1 MDTTQPATSDNEAYP
16 RELEG
21 MDINLF
27 REGQPGGQQYSYQP
41 SSQSSVPQTSNLTNQ
56 SSSETDDDLLDAEV
70 WDEILATAKELFPRQ
85 AEAEQDPLISSYLE
99 VLEDY
104 TMEIHRIRELQLR
117 DQEGMDINLFREGQ
131 PGGQQYSY
139 QPSSQS
145 SVPQTSNLTN
155 QSSSETDDDL
165 LDAEVWD
172 EILATAKELFPR
184 QADAEEDP
192 LISSYLEVLEG
203 YTMEIHLIRELQLRD
218 QQ

>member
-85 AEAEQDPLISSYLE
+85 AEAE
-99 VLEDY
+99 
-104 TMEIHRIRELQLR
+104 
-117 DQEGMDINLFREGQ
+117 
-131 PGGQQYSY
+131 
-139 QPSSQS
+139 
-145 SVPQTSNLTN
+145 
-155 QSSSETDDDL
+155 
-165 LDAEVWD
+165 
-172 EILATAKELFPR
+172 
-184 QADAEEDP
+184 EDP